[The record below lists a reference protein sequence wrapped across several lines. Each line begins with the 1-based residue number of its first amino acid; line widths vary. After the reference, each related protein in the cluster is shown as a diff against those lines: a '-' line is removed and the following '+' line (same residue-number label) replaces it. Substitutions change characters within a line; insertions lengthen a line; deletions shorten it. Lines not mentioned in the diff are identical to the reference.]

1 MNWLYI
7 IIMAYIVVS
16 ALRGYRRGFIRVVY
30 SMAAFL
36 ITIIFI
42 TFSMPMIT
50 KIIREQTPIADSIT
64 DASRKYLETAVQEK
78 LTDGSLR
85 KAQGRQIGFLSI
97 LSMVPDELWD
107 EMTHAVQDTVGESKI
122 LDQMAKTV
130 TDYLVSFLAFLI
142 ATAVIQILLFIIGK
156 KLDLFAKTPGIHL
169 ANMILGFCAGIVKA
183 FLVIW
188 AFFAVIQILSPLP
201 VCASVIK
208 LIEDNKV
215 LSSLYEQNRL
225 LELLEKWI

>member
-64 DASRKYLETAVQEK
+64 DASRKYLETAVQEN
-78 LTDGSLR
+78 T
-85 KAQGRQIGFLSI
+85 
-97 LSMVPDELWD
+97 
-107 EMTHAVQDTVGESKI
+107 
-122 LDQMAKTV
+122 
-130 TDYLVSFLAFLI
+130 
-142 ATAVIQILLFIIGK
+142 LL
-156 KLDLFAKTPGIHL
+156 P
-169 ANMILGFCAGIVKA
+169 
-183 FLVIW
+183 
-188 AFFAVIQILSPLP
+188 
-201 VCASVIK
+201 
-208 LIEDNKV
+208 
-215 LSSLYEQNRL
+215 
-225 LELLEKWI
+225 